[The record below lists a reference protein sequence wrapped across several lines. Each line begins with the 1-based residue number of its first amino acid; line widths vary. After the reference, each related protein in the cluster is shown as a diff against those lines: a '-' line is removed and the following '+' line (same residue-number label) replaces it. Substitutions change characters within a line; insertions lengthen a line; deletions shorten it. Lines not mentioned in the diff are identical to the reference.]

1 MLIGA
6 GYQCLLSTAGLRRY
20 ILEGP
25 GGTHSR
31 DTIISANREG
41 LFSCVGYLAIYYT
54 GVEIGRMIF
63 MKNKYMI
70 VH

>member
-1 MLIGA
+1 M
-6 GYQCLLSTAGLRRY
+6 
-20 ILEGP
+20 EGP